1 MKNLKLESI
10 EIKNN
15 ARWLNGKQHIES
27 FNYIDKDINT
37 DEEKIIAAIECFH
50 CYLLSLPVWNMLN
63 EECDGELDHDEDFI
77 AEMLFE
83 MCYHRNRENDLELKE
98 EIGRCIL
105 KLYENETIV
114 QINNVLLYLEDDY
127 DAEDYDSTFI
137 NSNEKYGI
145 LKEIYILDMYL
156 SHDIKDLYLYN
167 FNYEQILEIYEG
179 FKNRVDARIYAKGT
193 YDWRQMKEIR
203 EELEDWNIDIS
214 NAKIELDEEEM
225 SEIREKLEEEKRK
238 STH

>member
-1 MKNLKLESI
+1 MKDLKLESI

-15 ARWLNGKQHIES
+15 TRWLNGKQNIES
-27 FNYIDKDINT
+27 YNYIDKDINT

-63 EECDGELDHDEDFI
+63 EECDGELDFDEDFV
-77 AEMLFE
+77 ADMLFE
-83 MCYHRNRENDLELKE
+83 MCYHRNRENDLELKK

-105 KLYENETIV
+105 KLYDNETIV

-127 DAEDYDSTFI
+127 DGK
-137 NSNEKYGI
+137 EKYDT

-203 EELEDWNIDIS
+203 E
-214 NAKIELDEEEM
+214 
-225 SEIREKLEEEKRK
+225 RLEEEKRK

>member
-1 MKNLKLESI
+1 MKDLKLESI

-15 ARWLNGKQHIES
+15 TRWLNGKQNIES
-27 FNYIDKDINT
+27 YNYIDKDINT
-37 DEEKIIAAIECFH
+37 DEEKIIAAIKCFH

-63 EECDGELDHDEDFI
+63 EECEGELDFDEDFV

-83 MCYHRNRENDLELKE
+83 MCYHRNRENDLELKK

-105 KLYENETIV
+105 KLYDNETIV

-127 DAEDYDSTFI
+127 DGK
-137 NSNEKYGI
+137 EKYDT

-203 EELEDWNIDIS
+203 E
-214 NAKIELDEEEM
+214 
-225 SEIREKLEEEKRK
+225 RLEEEKRK

>member
-1 MKNLKLESI
+1 MKDLKLESI

-15 ARWLNGKQHIES
+15 TRWLNGKQNIES
-27 FNYIDKDINT
+27 YNYIDKDINT

-50 CYLLSLPVWNMLN
+50 CYLLSFPVWNMLN
-63 EECDGELDHDEDFI
+63 EECDGELDFDEDFV

-83 MCYHRNRENDLELKE
+83 MCYHRNRENDLELKKK
-98 EIGRCIL
+98 IGRCIL
-105 KLYENETIV
+105 KLYDNETIV

-127 DAEDYDSTFI
+127 
-137 NSNEKYGI
+137 NGKEKHDT

-167 FNYEQILEIYEG
+167 FNYDQILEIYEG

-193 YDWRQMKEIR
+193 CDWRQMK
-203 EELEDWNIDIS
+203 
-214 NAKIELDEEEM
+214 
-225 SEIREKLEEEKRK
+225 EIREKLEEEKRK

>member
-1 MKNLKLESI
+1 MKDFKLESI

-15 ARWLNGKQHIES
+15 TRWLYGKQNIES
-27 FNYIDKDINT
+27 YNYIDKDINT

-63 EECDGELDHDEDFI
+63 EECDGELDFDEDFV
-77 AEMLFE
+77 ADMLFE
-83 MCYHRNRENDLELKE
+83 MCYHRNRENDLELKK

-105 KLYENETIV
+105 KLYDNETIV

-127 DAEDYDSTFI
+127 DGK
-137 NSNEKYGI
+137 EKYDT

-203 EELEDWNIDIS
+203 E
-214 NAKIELDEEEM
+214 
-225 SEIREKLEEEKRK
+225 RLEEEKRK

>member
-1 MKNLKLESI
+1 MKDLKLESI

-15 ARWLNGKQHIES
+15 TRWLNGKQNIES
-27 FNYIDKDINT
+27 YNYIDKDINT

-50 CYLLSLPVWNMLN
+50 CYLLSIPVWNMLN
-63 EECDGELDHDEDFI
+63 EEYDGELDFDEDFV
-77 AEMLFE
+77 ADMLFE
-83 MCYHRNRENDLELKE
+83 MCYHRNRENDLELKK

-105 KLYENETIV
+105 KLYDNETIV

-127 DAEDYDSTFI
+127 DGK
-137 NSNEKYGI
+137 EKYDT

-203 EELEDWNIDIS
+203 E
-214 NAKIELDEEEM
+214 
-225 SEIREKLEEEKRK
+225 RLEEEKRK

>member
-1 MKNLKLESI
+1 MKDLKLESI

-15 ARWLNGKQHIES
+15 TRWSNGKQNIES
-27 FNYIDKDINT
+27 YNYIDKDINT

-63 EECDGELDHDEDFI
+63 EECDGELDFDEDFV
-77 AEMLFE
+77 ADMLFE
-83 MCYHRNRENDLELKE
+83 MCYHKNKENDLELKK

-105 KLYENETIV
+105 KLYDNETIV

-127 DAEDYDSTFI
+127 DGK
-137 NSNEKYGI
+137 EKHDT

-193 YDWRQMKEIR
+193 CDWRQMKEIR
-203 EELEDWNIDIS
+203 E
-214 NAKIELDEEEM
+214 
-225 SEIREKLEEEKRK
+225 RLEEEKRK

>member
-1 MKNLKLESI
+1 MKDLKLESI

-15 ARWLNGKQHIES
+15 TRWLNGKQNIES
-27 FNYIDKDINT
+27 YNYIDKDINT

-63 EECDGELDHDEDFI
+63 EECDGELDFDEDFV
-77 AEMLFE
+77 ADMLFE
-83 MCYHRNRENDLELKE
+83 MCYHRNRENDLELKK

-105 KLYENETIV
+105 KLYDNETIV

-127 DAEDYDSTFI
+127 DGK
-137 NSNEKYGI
+137 EKYDT

-203 EELEDWNIDIS
+203 E
-214 NAKIELDEEEM
+214 
-225 SEIREKLEEEKRK
+225 RLEEEKRK
-238 STH
+238 CTH

>member
-1 MKNLKLESI
+1 MKDLKLESI

-15 ARWLNGKQHIES
+15 TRWLNGKQNIES
-27 FNYIDKDINT
+27 YNYIDKDINT

-63 EECDGELDHDEDFI
+63 EECEGELDFDEDFV
-77 AEMLFE
+77 ADMLFE
-83 MCYHRNRENDLELKE
+83 MCYHRNRENDLELKKK
-98 EIGRCIL
+98 IGRCIL
-105 KLYENETIV
+105 KLYDNETIV

-127 DAEDYDSTFI
+127 DGK
-137 NSNEKYGI
+137 EKYDT

-203 EELEDWNIDIS
+203 E
-214 NAKIELDEEEM
+214 
-225 SEIREKLEEEKRK
+225 RLEEEKRK

>member
-1 MKNLKLESI
+1 MKDFKLESI

-15 ARWLNGKQHIES
+15 TRWLYGKQNIES
-27 FNYIDKDINT
+27 YNYIDKDINT

-63 EECDGELDHDEDFI
+63 EECEGELDFDEDFV

-105 KLYENETIV
+105 KLYDNETIV

-127 DAEDYDSTFI
+127 VGK
-137 NSNEKYGI
+137 EKHDT

-203 EELEDWNIDIS
+203 E
-214 NAKIELDEEEM
+214 
-225 SEIREKLEEEKRK
+225 RLEEEKRK

>member
-1 MKNLKLESI
+1 MKDLKLESI

-15 ARWLNGKQHIES
+15 TRWLNGKQNIES
-27 FNYIDKDINT
+27 YNYIDKDINT

-63 EECDGELDHDEDFI
+63 EECDGELDFDEDFV

-105 KLYENETIV
+105 KLYDNETIV

-127 DAEDYDSTFI
+127 DGK
-137 NSNEKYGI
+137 EKYDT

-203 EELEDWNIDIS
+203 E
-214 NAKIELDEEEM
+214 
-225 SEIREKLEEEKRK
+225 RLEEEKRK